1 MRTQNLLSILIIF
14 NLLFTACKKDV
25 EIKIINVR
33 GIVMNETTN
42 KKVQNVTVTIE
53 QSCGGTLMSGG
64 IWGTTASTSTN
75 TEGSF
80 ELIQEVSEG
89 CSYKLNINT
98 YPNYDN
104 ELSNYWTNLKSD
116 DNIDRIF
123 YLYSKA
129 TLYINTFTNQPL
141 TSNDTLWFSIPGIG
155 CRSTTVK
162 PCNNLSTNSAK
173 ANTKNLV
180 SWTVSRNGIK
190 ENYQDSVYCLLDIT
204 TYYTINH

>member
-1 MRTQNLLSILIIF
+1 M
-14 NLLFTACKKDV
+14 
-25 EIKIINVR
+25 
-33 GIVMNETTN
+33 
-42 KKVQNVTVTIE
+42 
-53 QSCGGTLMSGG
+53 
-64 IWGTTASTSTN
+64 
-75 TEGSF
+75 
-80 ELIQEVSEG
+80 
-89 CSYKLNINT
+89 
-98 YPNYDN
+98 
-104 ELSNYWTNLKSD
+104 SNYWTNLKSD